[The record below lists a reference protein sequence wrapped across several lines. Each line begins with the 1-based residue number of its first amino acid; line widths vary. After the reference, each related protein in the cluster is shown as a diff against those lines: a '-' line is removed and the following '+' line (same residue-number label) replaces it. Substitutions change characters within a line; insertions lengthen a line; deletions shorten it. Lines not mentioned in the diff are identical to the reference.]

1 MKITELQFSA
11 INKDFKHIEK
21 KATADQLDMEEQKLR
36 EASKRLEGQFL
47 SFMLKAMENTIP
59 KEDNKSSN
67 NLATMMFSSV
77 MGKEVANMGGIGLAD
92 FIYNGLKERDLVD
105 LNKLSEESQI
115 NPFLNFNLMDQN
127 DE

>member
-92 FIYNGLKERDLVD
+92 FIYNGLKDKDLID
-105 LNKLSEESQI
+105 LNKLSEENQI
-115 NPFLNFNLMDQN
+115 NPFINFNLMGQD